1 MTVYILLIIFLIISI
16 VITITITAYDKK
28 KIKEYDEQIEKYNK
42 SYIEKSYSLMELQL
56 INDTYMRDTQRILS
70 HYSLDKEAPILQPE
84 DLEFFNLKP
93 KFLAE
98 FSEDDKEYIKELE
111 GELKEL
117 IDILN
122 SSKLQ
127 RNFQGEQ

>member
-16 VITITITAYDKK
+16 VITIAITAYDKK

-70 HYSLDKEAPILQPE
+70 HYSLNKEAPILQPE

-127 RNFQGEQ
+127 RNLQEK

>member
-16 VITITITAYDKK
+16 VITIAITAYDKK

-56 INDTYMRDTQRILS
+56 INDTYMRDAQRILS
-70 HYSLDKEAPILQPE
+70 HYSLNKEAPILQPE